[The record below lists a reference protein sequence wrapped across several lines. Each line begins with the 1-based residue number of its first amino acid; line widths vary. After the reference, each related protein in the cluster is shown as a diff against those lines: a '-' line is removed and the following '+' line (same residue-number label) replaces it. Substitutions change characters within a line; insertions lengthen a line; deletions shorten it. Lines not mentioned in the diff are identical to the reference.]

1 MDRPPV
7 ARDATPLCAVYPA
20 GRRTLENV
28 VSGFDVSSKS
38 PRRGRPESTEQPSGP
53 PNIMKMLRPQLHQ
66 RLSKEEEM
74 SILGLEDLKLDCQRH
89 LAQEELL
96 LPQLPLL
103 PHQRRPQLQQ
113 RKLRKKDCE
122 QH

>member
-1 MDRPPV
+1 MDQPQV
-7 ARDATPLCAVYPA
+7 AQDATLSCVGCPA
-20 GRRTLENV
+20 EQHILESV
-28 VSGFDVSSKS
+28 VNGFDASSRS
-38 PRRGRPESTEQPSGP
+38 PRRDRPESTGQPSEP
-53 PNIMKMLRPQLHQ
+53 PNIMMMLRPQLHQ
-66 RLSKEEEM
+66 RLSKEEEI

-89 LAQEELL
+89 LVQEELL